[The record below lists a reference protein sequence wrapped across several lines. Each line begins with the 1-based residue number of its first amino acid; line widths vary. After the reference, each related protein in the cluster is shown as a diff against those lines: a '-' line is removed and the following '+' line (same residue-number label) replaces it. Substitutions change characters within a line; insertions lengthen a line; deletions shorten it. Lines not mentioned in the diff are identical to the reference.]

1 LSVSL
6 ITSSFS
12 HTSPAFHQGSLQSSS
27 HQQPVQLPLA
37 PAQGTVDTVQISE
50 LAQIQLMATR
60 GDSAPTIAVITG
72 LTVSAVNSDLG
83 ISTTSSSV
91 PVAAPSGP
99 GGGPPAFAA
108 ASPSDAAILAPM
120 LSVLA

>member
-1 LSVSL
+1 MSVSL
-6 ITSSFS
+6 ITNSFL
-12 HTSPAFHQGSLQSSS
+12 HPTPAFREDSLQSSS
-27 HQQPVQLPLA
+27 LQQPAQLPGAGPL
-37 PAQGTVDTVQISE
+37 GTDTVQISQ

>member
-1 LSVSL
+1 MSVSL

-12 HTSPAFHQGSLQSSS
+12 HPNPAFREESLQSSS
-27 HQQPVQLPLA
+27 QQQPAQLPGA
-37 PAQGTVDTVQISE
+37 GAQGTVDTVQISQ
-50 LAQIQLMATR
+50 LAQIQLMALR

-108 ASPSDAAILAPM
+108 ASTSDAATLAPT

>member
-12 HTSPAFHQGSLQSSS
+12 HPNPAFQQESLQSSS
-27 HQQPVQLPLA
+27 QQQPAQLPLA
-37 PAQGTVDTVQISE
+37 GAQGTVDTVQISQI
-50 LAQIQLMATR
+50 AQIQLMALR

-72 LTVSAVNSDLG
+72 LTVGTVDSDLG
-83 ISTTSSSV
+83 ISTSSSSV
-91 PVAAPSGP
+91 PLATPNGP

-108 ASPSDAAILAPM
+108 AGFSDAATLAPT